1 VFCVRP
7 FALHRQQ
14 PETYKQNVDDS
25 LPLEKFLRTPIT
37 RHSRS
42 RIFLQLWTHG
52 RPQGGVDSEPKISRK
67 PEVGRFQII
76 HLIVAVT
83 VNLPT
88 LTLHKNQVRC
98 SGVMQ
103 WWDCSSFIS
112 APLPAETD
120 CQTC

>member
-14 PETYKQNVDDS
+14 PETYKQNFVDS

-52 RPQGGVDSEPKISRK
+52 CPQGEWTQNRK
-67 PEVGRFQII
+67 FLE
-76 HLIVAVT
+76 
-83 VNLPT
+83 NLK
-88 LTLHKNQVRC
+88 LAGSK
-98 SGVMQ
+98 
-103 WWDCSSFIS
+103 
-112 APLPAETD
+112 
-120 CQTC
+120 